1 MTARPL
7 FSQGE
12 LRAYLHSRNVALHEE
27 VQRTS
32 DEHVLQA
39 QPQEWASALAEA
51 YGVQA
56 PVLLHEERY
65 ADEPRSTM
73 VDVRHEGQSRAIRD
87 RSEPALV
94 PGREVT
100 VQVPFDGDATVL
112 HLTPSQFSF
121 NRPEADV
128 SGGALRFE
136 LEWPNDRPL
145 DIGARVET
153 ELRLVD
159 EYLSWARVD
168 CEQHNRG
175 LTQYAEAQIERRR
188 AEIAASRAQ
197 LEKAGIPV
205 RPAAGKRRITDAI
218 VRRPHKPQR
227 PQASRLVALDPEL
240 DQATYD
246 HILNVLRLQG
256 DAMQRS
262 PASYAGMHEEDLRQ
276 VFLGT
281 LHSHYAGRVSAEAF
295 NAEGKTDLLVRDGPR
310 AVFVAECKRW
320 TGPKAIGDAVDQLLS
335 YAGWHDVKL
344 ALMVFVE
351 TRDLTTSTQ
360 RARQAVETHAAF
372 AGWQD
377 DARHDD
383 DLRCRLHWP
392 GDPRRLAQMAL
403 LLVHLPPSSRDT

>member
-39 QPQEWASALAEA
+39 DPQEWASALAEA
-51 YGVQA
+51 YRVHA
-56 PVLLHEERY
+56 PGLLREERY
-65 ADEPRSTM
+65 ADQPRSTM
-73 VDVRHEGQSRAIRD
+73 VDVRHEWQSRAIGD

-100 VQVPFDGDATVL
+100 VHVPFDGDVTVM

-136 LEWPNDRPL
+136 LGWPNDRPL
-145 DIGARVET
+145 DIGARVEA

-159 EYLSWARVD
+159 EYLSRARVD

-175 LTQYAEAQIERRR
+175 LVQYAEAHIDRRR
-188 AEIAASRAQ
+188 AEIVDSRAQ
-197 LEKAGIPV
+197 LDKAGIPV

-218 VRRPHKPQR
+218 VRRPHELQR
-227 PQASRLVALDPEL
+227 PQAGRLVALDPEL

-246 HILNVLRLQG
+246 HILEVLRLQG

-262 PASYAGMHEEDLRQ
+262 PASYAGTHEEDLRQ
-276 VFLGT
+276 VCLGT

-310 AVFVAECKRW
+310 AVFIAECKRW
-320 TGPKAIGDAVDQLLS
+320 TGPKAMGDAVDQLLS
-335 YAGWHDVKL
+335 YACWHDVKL
-344 ALMVFVE
+344 ALIVFVE

-360 RARQAVETHAAF
+360 RARRAVETHAAF
-372 AGWQD
+372 AHWQD
-377 DARHDD
+377 DVRDDD
-383 DLRCRLHWP
+383 DLRCWLRWP
-392 GDPRRLAQMAL
+392 GDRQRLAQMAL
-403 LLVHLPPSSRDT
+403 LLIHLPLSPRGS